1 MKKII
6 ILFAATFSAG
16 MLHAQNRTDTV
27 KASQVKPI
35 PQTAP
40 ISSTPVNTAPQTPP
54 LTNPVNNPTNNQ
66 TNPPAYNMPVTPPT
80 FNQPV
85 IFPPPQRKVAPL
97 FIKPKP
103 AGLDTLPGTKRD
115 G

>member
-16 MLHAQNRTDTV
+16 MLHAQNRTDSA
-27 KASQVKPI
+27 KPLQVQPI
-35 PQTAP
+35 QQTAP
-40 ISSTPVNTAPQTPP
+40 VSSPPVNNAPQTPP
-54 LTNPVNNPTNNQ
+54 LTNPINNPTNNQ
-66 TNPPAYNMPVTPPT
+66 TNPPAYNMPVIPPT
-80 FNQPV
+80 FNHPV
-85 IFPPPQRKVAPL
+85 IFPPPQRTVAPL
-97 FIKPKP
+97 IIKPKP